1 MEFRDY
7 AIIAAALVG
16 AASLVLSLITLVMKG
31 EENRRTI
38 RSQLTDV
45 LARLNVVNAESRKYR
60 IETAETCLTPEKR
73 AMFSFYNDQRAFLVG
88 QARYLMDQLPD
99 HVSDSEFGLVAK
111 ALGNIGDHEL
121 ACHYW
126 EKCLE
131 RSPSD
136 YVQGLHS
143 RAFGGY
149 LFNEGYP
156 ELGRFRFR
164 SSVDLITGT
173 SDQRRFHRVETYLR
187 WAGAERF
194 SGFSSAAEDAVGKAL
209 AEASLIQ
216 SQSMQN
222 RCSQTIRDYR
232 EELPHTKVNASNQ
245 AMS

>member
-1 MEFRDY
+1 MELRDY
-7 AIIAAALVG
+7 AVIAAAVAGVAGL
-16 AASLVLSLITLVMKG
+16 ALSLITLLMKG

-60 IETAETCLTPEKR
+60 IETAETGLNPEKR

-126 EKCLE
+126 EMCLE

-136 YVQGLHS
+136 HVRGMHS
-143 RAFGGY
+143 RGFGGY
-149 LFNEGYP
+149 LFGEGYP
-156 ELGRFRFR
+156 ELGRFRFQNG
-164 SSVDLITGT
+164 VALIAGT

-187 WAGAERF
+187 WAAAERF
-194 SGFSSAAEDAVGKAL
+194 AGFFSEAKEVLDKAM
-209 AEASLIQ
+209 AEASVIR
-216 SQSMQN
+216 SQSVQN
-222 RCSQTIRDYR
+222 RCAQTIREYG
-232 EELPHTKVNASNQ
+232 EEPPQLEVRASNQ